1 MELLNTDYVDLFL
14 VHSPFGE
21 KLVETWDGILELQA
35 EGHIK
40 SVGVFENLA
49 IHLRN
54 FYQKIEIAEV
64 CKGVHCVDLGE
75 SFQTHI

>member
-1 MELLNTDYVDLFL
+1 MKEAFFRSLELLNTDYVDLFL

-49 IHLRN
+49 IHFRN
-54 FYQKIEIAEV
+54 FYK
-64 CKGVHCVDLGE
+64 KL
-75 SFQTHI
+75 